1 MNKINSYR
9 EVYVSVWVVW
19 FQVYRFK
26 LFKLRMGLRSTTSV
40 TSERK
45 IEARIIKVERLKF
58 SELYE
63 LGPTI

>member
-26 LFKLRMGLRSTTSV
+26 LFKLRMGLRSTTGV

-45 IEARIIKVERLKF
+45 MEARIIKVKRLKY
-58 SELYE
+58 L
-63 LGPTI
+63 